1 MDIYWVVVAFQLLSP
16 VCFSLQHHG
25 LQHARLPCP
34 SKSPRVYLNSCPLGF
49 PLCSAGKESICNT
62 EDPCL
67 ISWFDPWDGK
77 IPWRRERPPTP
88 VFWSREFHGLYSSW
102 GQVNTVIQ
110 LPWWLLKSK
119 KSFCQCRRHGC
130 NPWVGKIPWR
140 RKWQPPPVFLP
151 GKFHGWRSLVGYCP
165 WGRKESDTTEQLH
178 YLSIYRFSSSH
189 VWM

>member
-77 IPWRRERPPTP
+77 IPWRRERPPIP
-88 VFWSREFHGLYSSW
+88 VFWPGEFHRL
-102 GQVNTVIQ
+102 Q
-110 LPWWLLKSK
+110 
-119 KSFCQCRRHGC
+119 
-130 NPWVGKIPWR
+130 IPW
-140 RKWQPPPVFLP
+140 
-151 GKFHGWRSLVGYCP
+151 GH
-165 WGRKESDTTEQLH
+165 KESDTPEGLSFSLCEKEQK
-178 YLSIYRFSSSH
+178 YERAGS
-189 VWM
+189 MTQ